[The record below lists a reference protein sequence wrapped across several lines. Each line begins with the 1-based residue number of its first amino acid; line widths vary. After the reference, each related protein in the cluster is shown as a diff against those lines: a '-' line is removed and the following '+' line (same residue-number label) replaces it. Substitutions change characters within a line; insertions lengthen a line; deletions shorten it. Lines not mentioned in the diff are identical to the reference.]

1 MRITDLSIRQ
11 LPFAEK
17 GQLKLRDDNLS
28 GFGLIVGKRTKSFF
42 VMSGQERKTTVIGRY
57 PEISLADARK
67 QAKRLLANDRPQN
80 PTQRIS
86 EALTAYYEDC
96 QARLSPR
103 AFIEY
108 RRHLERLP
116 DKKLTDF
123 TRADLKNATPH
134 AINAVKV
141 FFNWCIKHD
150 LIEVNPFSH
159 MTVKYGQRERILT
172 EKEIKALWA
181 YEYPP
186 YSDIVKLLL
195 LTGQRRGEIMA
206 IVPEWIKDDTVTL
219 PSHITKNR
227 KEHTF
232 PFGDL
237 TAPFLNQVPY
247 SFNGWGNGV
256 KRMYKHIGFDDC
268 VLHDLRRTCA
278 SIHVQLG
285 TPVHVTEAILNHSSG
300 AISGV
305 AKIYIR
311 TNLLKD
317 MREAVLQYE
326 NYLRSILPPQSKEIG

>member
-1 MRITDLSIRQ
+1 MRQNLTALAIDR
-11 LPFAEK
+11 LPFTPK
-17 GQLKLRDDNLS
+17 GNTKVWDASLPA
-28 GFGLIVGKRTKSFF
+28 FGVRVTAKSKSFF
-42 VMSGQERKTTVIGRY
+42 VMTGRDRRLQTIGRY
-57 PEISLADARK
+57 PDLSLAEARK
-67 QAKRLLANDRPQN
+67 QAKKLLAQDRPQAGS
-80 PTQRIS
+80 TS
-86 EALTAYYEDC
+86 LADALTPYYEDC

-116 DKKLTDF
+116 SKKLSDF
-123 TRADLKNATPH
+123 TRRDVDATKPH
-134 AINAVKV
+134 AVNAVKV

-150 LIEVNPFSH
+150 LIETNPFAH
-159 MTVKYGQRERILT
+159 IPVKYGQRERILSAN
-172 EKEIKALWA
+172 EIKTLWL

-195 LTGQRRGEIMA
+195 LTGQRRGETMA
-206 IVPEWIKDDTVTL
+206 IQPDWIKDDTVTL

-232 PFGDL
+232 PFGSL
-237 TAPFLNQVPY
+237 TAQYLEKAPF
-247 SFNGWGNGV
+247 SFNGWGNGQ
-256 KRMYKHIGFDDC
+256 KRMYRNIGFNDF

-300 AISGV
+300 SISGV

-311 TNLLKD
+311 TNLLTD
-317 MREAVLQYE
+317 MREAILNYE
-326 NYLRSILPPQSKEIG
+326 TYISSLVHS